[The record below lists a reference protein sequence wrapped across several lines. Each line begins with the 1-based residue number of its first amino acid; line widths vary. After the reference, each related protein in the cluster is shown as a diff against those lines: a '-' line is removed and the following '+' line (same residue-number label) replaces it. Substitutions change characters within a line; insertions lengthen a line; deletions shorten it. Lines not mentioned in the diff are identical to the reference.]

1 MTYGLRYT
9 TEFNSFKPLLTYQ
22 LNIYKKDY
30 SGSWDLLTMSG
41 NPIIHEWQDDDPKA
55 PIKGSTMKISFLTQ
69 DSNIQLTDFY
79 SEDDYGFGCQLI
91 RLETAEILFQGYL
104 LQDDSSELQVDFTHE
119 IQLTFT
125 DGLGLLKDVTLD
137 QAAVIVGSPNTYNNI
152 DIQDLSSLG
161 PSRFGTST
169 NLSTVLKPGDAFSI
183 TYSSITYEFVC
194 LNVTYDT
201 LFGWVVWVDRPIT
214 FPSGLITV
222 DFNFTAP
229 YPLTGYLPLIEIY
242 KLCLKSTYID
252 TGLLCYSRLFP
263 VGGTNE
269 RLLDDT
275 FVQIETFLKNGEWM
289 DCYTILEQ
297 INSRFNLSLF
307 QAHGTWVTVRWDEL
321 YRYTTDAGASLQF
334 HTYSDAFTY
343 SATST
348 QSDAW
353 IFRDGSDMEV
363 GVLKSVNRANQFV
376 KETFNYVQPES
387 LLCNYDL
394 QDLGL
399 LIDQYDSGTFTI
411 KEYGLNSW
419 YDGPYSPYPKRFI
432 RITIDN
438 DNTSKTYLQELDR
451 TIVIFNSTGSAPES
465 AKSCDIPLSEGDSL
479 DYSFSFRTNVS
490 QAGPINTV
498 FAVSITDGTTTYFV
512 QSDGS
517 WATTLGFTYNT
528 PTGSNTFD
536 WQNVNINTKPAPISG
551 IVNIYLAEATP
562 NGATPSADET
572 HYKDLTLIVNYLINN
587 SGKVIGHTHTDSQS
601 QQIKNN
607 IDKEIFIDDTPR
619 TSITGSLYLESYTNL
634 LRDLTVRWQ
643 YPGASYDYSRLGQGT
658 TEEALF
664 TTYKMRSK
672 YEGKLLY
679 INQDDLMLTPL
690 AVFKDNI
697 FNGFR
702 FVPGKMTIDYK
713 NAQADLSLIELL
725 DSADFEPGG
734 AGITLEF
741 SLFAGSKLYEFNYLY
756 EKY

>member
-1 MTYGLRYT
+1 MTYNLKYDCRFDS
-9 TEFNSFKPLLTYQ
+9 FNPLLSYQ
-22 LNIYKKDY
+22 LLIYKKDFY
-30 SGSWDLLTMSG
+30 DSPASLLLSG
-41 NPIIHEWQDDDPKA
+41 NPVIHEWQDDDPKA
-55 PIKGSTMKISFLTQ
+55 PIKGSTLKVSILTK
-69 DSNIQLTDFY
+69 DSEVQLTDFY
-79 SEDDYGFGCQLI
+79 SEDDYGWACQLI
-91 RLETAEILFQGYL
+91 RIETDEILFQGYL
-104 LQDDSSELQVDFTHE
+104 LQDDSQELQVDFTHE

-125 DGLGLLKDVTLD
+125 DGLGLLKDITLD
-137 QAAVIVGSPNTYNNI
+137 KAAVITGVPTTT
-152 DIQDLSSLG
+152 SSVTVESYI
-161 PSRFGTST
+161 PSFTST
-169 NLSTVLKPGDAFSI
+169 IKSSNAVFSQLKPGDEFTI
-183 TYSSITYEFVC
+183 TSGGFQGTHTVIAINLLAGVYYINTNSNSFIITSAYATSVI
-194 LNVTYDT
+194 
-201 LFGWVVWVDRPIT
+201 IT
-214 FPSGLITV
+214 T
-222 DFNFTAP
+222 P
-229 YPLTGYLPLIEIY
+229 YPLTGYIPLIDIY
-242 KLCLKSTYID
+242 KLCLKATYIE
-252 TGLLCYSRLFP
+252 TGLYFYSRLFP
-263 VGGTNE
+263 VGGTDE

-275 FVQIETFLKNGEWM
+275 FIQAEKFIKNGEWM

-297 INSRFNLSLF
+297 INSRFNISLF
-307 QAHGTWVTVRWDEL
+307 QAHGTWVAVRWDEL
-321 YRYTTDAGASLQF
+321 YRYTTDAGATLQY
-334 HTYSDAFTY
+334 HTYSNNFVYT
-343 SATST
+343 ATST
-348 QSDAW
+348 QPDAW

-376 KETFNYVQPES
+376 KEIFNYVQPES

-394 QDLGL
+394 QDLGP
-399 LIDQYDSGTFTI
+399 IIQEYNSGTYTI
-411 KEYGLNSW
+411 KEYVLNSW
-419 YDGPYSPYPKRFI
+419 YNGPFSPYPDRFI
-432 RITIDN
+432 RVTIDN

-451 TIVIFNSTGSAPES
+451 TVVIVNSTGDSPRS

-517 WATTLGFTYNT
+517 WATTLGFTHNT
-528 PTGSNTFD
+528 PSGSNTFD
-536 WQNVNINTKPAPISG
+536 WQNININTDPAPISG

-607 IDKEIFIDDTPR
+607 VDKEIFIDDTPR
-619 TSITGSLYLESYTNL
+619 TSITGSLYLKSYTNL

-643 YPGASYDYSRLGQGT
+643 YPGASYDYSRLGQCT
-658 TEEALF
+658 TQEALF

-679 INQDDLMLTPL
+679 INQEDLMLTPL

-702 FVPGKMTIDYK
+702 FVPGKITIDYK
-713 NAQADLSLIELL
+713 NAQADLSLVELL
-725 DSADFEPGG
+725 DSEDFEPGG
-734 AGITLEF
+734 AGIT
-741 SLFAGSKLYEFNYLY
+741 FAFIVFANSKLYEFNYLY